1 MWNRPLEQGHQLEI
15 CTFQAPFDYVEGFSS
30 FRHKYA
36 IATEPSDSDPLV
48 STRRTLAEVADSMGM
63 YQKIEGAKLGVK
75 IAETN
80 TKEELETKKIAS
92 RDKIEGAKLGTE
104 IAKELMIDERE
115 RDIEERIDKRDTT
128 REKMIDD
135 RERDE

>member
-1 MWNRPLEQGHQLEI
+1 M
-15 CTFQAPFDYVEGFSS
+15 
-30 FRHKYA
+30 
-36 IATEPSDSDPLV
+36 
-48 STRRTLAEVADSMGM
+48 
-63 YQKIEGAKLGVK
+63 K

-115 RDIEERIDKRDTT
+115 RDIEEMIDKRDTT
-128 REKMIDD
+128 REEMIDD